1 MDATA
6 PVSDLT
12 ILVAEDDPDIREIL
26 EMLLADA
33 GYRVLT
39 AVDGIDAL
47 DLARGARLDLILVDA
62 GMPRLDGAGFCRA
75 YREDGGT
82 TPVILI
88 SASDSAVITATV
100 TACGAVAY
108 ISKPFDIGGVL
119 DKIVGLIGSR

>member
-1 MDATA
+1 MEAAA
-6 PVSDLT
+6 PASDPT

-47 DLARGARLDLILVDA
+47 DVTRSARLDLILVDA

-82 TPVILI
+82 TPVILV
-88 SASDSAVITATV
+88 SAAHDEVIAATV
-100 TACGAVAY
+100 AACGAAAY
-108 ISKPFDIGGVL
+108 IAKPFEIDRVL
-119 DKIVGLIGSR
+119 DVIVGLVGGC